1 MGLGSHRGGG
11 LINDGLD
18 DSKLRTEPDLIHRAQ
33 AGNPPEFVS
42 TALDLLVSFTKVGT
56 LAWGGGPAMVPLMQA
71 EVVDRHGWMTD
82 AEFVDAL
89 AAGYALPG
97 PIATKMSLYIGFHA
111 GGWSGALAG
120 FVGMVLP
127 SALLI
132 ALVASVYRSFQDHP
146 RVVGMLQM
154 VRPVVLAMLL
164 YLVIDLA
171 PASMPTWQTAAV
183 AAAALAGLWF
193 LKLHP
198 AWLIVIAAALGAIV
212 HGSK

>member
-1 MGLGSHRGGG
+1 MS
-11 LINDGLD
+11 
-18 DSKLRTEPDLIHRAQ
+18 
-33 AGNPPEFVS
+33 V
-42 TALDLLVSFTKVGT
+42 ALDLLFSFTKIGT

-97 PIATKMSLYIGFHA
+97 PIATKMSLYIGFQA

-127 SALLI
+127 SAVLI
-132 ALVASVYRSFQDHP
+132 GLVAAVYRNFQDHP

-171 PASMPTWQTAAV
+171 PASMPTWQTAV
-183 AAAALAGLWF
+183 VGVAALAALWF

-198 AWLIVIAAALGAIV
+198 AWLIVVAAGLGALV
-212 HGSK
+212 HGGR

>member
-1 MGLGSHRGGG
+1 
-11 LINDGLD
+11 
-18 DSKLRTEPDLIHRAQ
+18 
-33 AGNPPEFVS
+33 
-42 TALDLLVSFTKVGT
+42 
-56 LAWGGGPAMVPLMQA
+56 MVPLMQA

-82 AEFVDAL
+82 VEFVDAL

-132 ALVASVYRSFQDHP
+132 GLVAVLYRNFQEHP

-164 YLVIDLA
+164 YLALQLA
-171 PASMPTWQTAAV
+171 PDSVTSWQGLAV
-183 AAAALAGLWF
+183 ALAALLGLWF
-193 LKLHP
+193 LELHP
-198 AWLIVIAAALGAIV
+198 AWLIVAAALVGALL